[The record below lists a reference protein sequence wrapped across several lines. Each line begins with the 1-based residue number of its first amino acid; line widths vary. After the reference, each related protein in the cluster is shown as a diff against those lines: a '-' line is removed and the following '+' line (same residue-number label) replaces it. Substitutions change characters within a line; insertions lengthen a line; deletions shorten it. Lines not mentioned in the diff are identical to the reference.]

1 VQQIQ
6 TIMHEVAH
14 ALVRQGFVTMPAMF
28 PAVRHGDIFA
38 GIIGGKGNCIR
49 LYQQESIAKTYT

>member
-1 VQQIQ
+1 
-6 TIMHEVAH
+6 MHEVAH